1 MQSVYNKKIKKCSDN
16 QGFTIIETLVSLVI
30 FSTSIIFLI
39 SVSASGA
46 ANATFSKNRMT
57 ASYLAEEGIE
67 LMRGLRDSMVLSNT
81 TGGGW
86 ETFKTVTNTGA
97 CSTGCNID
105 PATLA
110 ICPCTGSTC
119 QVPVTLYTESSS
131 YVYYG
136 YGPSCQIPTGQTF
149 SPYTRTIKIESLQQ
163 ADQSDGY
170 LVTST
175 VSWLQGTVTKSIKYQ
190 TVFFN
195 WEPNHA
201 PSTGGTQE

>member
-1 MQSVYNKKIKKCSDN
+1 MDRKLYKKIKSRSYN
-16 QGFTIIETLVSLVI
+16 QGFTIVETLVSLLI
-30 FSTSIIFLI
+30 FSASIIFLI

-119 QVPVTLYTESSS
+119 QVPVTLNSGGGSYASNS

-136 YGPSCQIPTGQTF
+136 PGRAARRSAGRRGVGL
-149 SPYTRTIKIESLQQ
+149 SWRT
-163 ADQSDGY
+163 
-170 LVTST
+170 
-175 VSWLQGTVTKSIKYQ
+175 
-190 TVFFN
+190 
-195 WEPNHA
+195 PR
-201 PSTGGTQE
+201 

>member
-1 MQSVYNKKIKKCSDN
+1 MDRKPYKKIKSRSYN
-16 QGFTIIETLVSLVI
+16 QGFTIVETLVSLLI
-30 FSTSIIFLI
+30 FSASIIFLI

-97 CSTGCNID
+97 CSIGCNID

-110 ICPCTGSTC
+110 IYPCTGSTC
-119 QVPVTLYTESSS
+119 QVPVTPYSESGS

-136 YGPSCQIPTGQTF
+136 YGPGQIL
-149 SPYTRTIKIESLQQ
+149 SPYTRIIKIASLQQ
-163 ADQSDGY
+163 TDKSDGY
-170 LVTST
+170 LITST